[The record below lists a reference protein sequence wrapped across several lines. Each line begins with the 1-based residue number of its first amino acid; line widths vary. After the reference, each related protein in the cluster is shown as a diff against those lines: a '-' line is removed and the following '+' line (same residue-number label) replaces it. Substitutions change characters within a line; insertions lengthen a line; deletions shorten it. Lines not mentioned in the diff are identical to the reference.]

1 MKQNTRLLQILLLL
15 GGLFAGLGLGLLILV
30 FLRND
35 RPAQEKLDLAQ
46 AGSLPAAPQT
56 GSPAPD
62 FELDNLKGD
71 QLRLQD
77 LRGRPVVVNF
87 WATWCIPCEAEM
99 PLLEESYT
107 RYPELEILAVNFAE
121 TSGTVQTFVDRYDL
135 SFNILL
141 DPRALVQ
148 TLYRVRGYPTTF
160 FLDEEGM
167 IQAVH
172 IGVLNQRQLD
182 KYLEQI
188 GVGG

>member
-1 MKQNTRLLQILLLL
+1 MKQNNRLLQIFFLL
-15 GGLFAGLGLGLLILV
+15 GGLSVGLGLGLLILL
-30 FLRND
+30 FLRSD
-35 RPAQEKLDLAQ
+35 RSAQDKIDLAQ
-46 AGSLPAAPQT
+46 AGSLPAAPKA

-62 FELDNLKGD
+62 FELETLSGE

-77 LRGRPVVVNF
+77 LRGKPVVINF

-99 PLLEESYT
+99 PLLQDSYT
-107 RYPELEILAVNFAE
+107 RYPELKLLAVNFAE
-121 TSGTVQTFVDRYDL
+121 TSETVQTFVDKHGL
-135 SFNILL
+135 SFDILL

-148 TLYRVRGYPTTF
+148 NLYRVRGYPTTYF
-160 FLDEEGM
+160 VDEGGM

-172 IGVLNQRQLD
+172 IGVLNQRHLD

>member
-1 MKQNTRLLQILLLL
+1 MGKNNRLLQILFLL
-15 GGLFAGLGLGLLILV
+15 GGLSAGLGLGLLILL
-30 FLRND
+30 FLRSD
-35 RPAQEKLDLAQ
+35 RPVQERLDLAQ
-46 AGSLPAAPQT
+46 AGSLPAAPKA

-62 FELDNLKGD
+62 FELETLNGQ
-71 QLRLQD
+71 QLRLED
-77 LRGRPVVVNF
+77 LRNSPVVINF

-99 PLLEESYT
+99 PLLQESYT

-121 TSGTVQTFVDRYDL
+121 SSATVQTFVDKHDL
-135 SFNILL
+135 SFEILL

-148 TLYRVRGYPTTF
+148 NLYRVRGYPTTYF
-160 FLDEEGM
+160 VDEDGL